1 MPYKEDNNPLDDE
14 DENTEN
20 LMGNDNDGGTWK
32 TVNPSFDNWQ
42 KKQDEEFQR
51 NLKKKGYNMNK
62 RKGGSSKK
70 RKSNKK
76 TRKLRKSKK
85 SRKLRKSKRN
95 IRKRKSRK

>member
-1 MPYKEDNNPLDDE
+1 MPYKDYDDLFDDDDE
-14 DENTEN
+14 DNTSN
-20 LMGNDNDGGTWK
+20 LMSSDHEKGVSPKAKSYLNDQAKEG
-32 TVNPSFDNWQ
+32 
-42 KKQDEEFQR
+42 R
-51 NLKKKGYNMNK
+51 NMIREMRAKNT
-62 RKGGSSKK
+62 KGGSSKK